1 MFWPEII
8 YHLEIEEVQ
17 CKALKQPRHML
28 EPRPEKGRWCALQRI
43 GGGRG
48 ALEVPSSYTL
58 ECVWKYYSAVYRM

>member
-1 MFWPEII
+1 MGI

-43 GGGRG
+43 GGRG
-48 ALEVPSSYTL
+48 ALGLSAFFFLYTL

>member
-28 EPRPEKGRWCALQRI
+28 EPRPEKA
-43 GGGRG
+43 GGVHCKE
-48 ALEVPSSYTL
+48 LEEEGGL
-58 ECVWKYYSAVYRM
+58 